1 MSNTTLPRVPLP
13 KPRSQLWLAGRA
25 LLIAAALIAGAV
37 LGLRATARP
46 ASPADVPGDVA
57 AKQAARR

>member
-13 KPRSQLWLAGRA
+13 KPRSQLSLAGRV

-37 LGLRATARP
+37 LGLRTIVRP
-46 ASPADVPGDVA
+46 ALDVAGEVA